1 MYYEP
6 TNSVGCF
13 TGGLLTADQ
22 TTDGCMTA
30 QDIKLTAD
38 SSDALSL
45 TGIPDKAT
53 KRNLQGFSTAAHD
66 KMAGQVYYNMYNAY
80 YLAYQTDATLPGTYA
95 DEFVLE
101 ALGDSTYDVNS
112 KFDGMVR
119 KLVLR
124 SSPLFLTRTF
134 FFLRIE

>member
-13 TGGLLTADQ
+13 TGGLLAADQ

-53 KRNLQGFSTAAHD
+53 KRNLQGFSTAAHE

-80 YLAYQTDATLPGTYA
+80 YRDTTLPG
-95 DEFVLE
+95 
-101 ALGDSTYDVNS
+101 N
-112 KFDGMVR
+112 
-119 KLVLR
+119 
-124 SSPLFLTRTF
+124 
-134 FFLRIE
+134 